1 MKKNYFLLLLLLP
14 FLSVSQTESG
24 ILNIDATIP
33 YQGVGEA
40 MPLLGSA
47 EYKIFYSGN
56 TAVIDKPIIFVDGFD
71 PNDSRDIPAMY
82 DLLDYGNPVE
92 NLGDIVRSEGF
103 DLIVL
108 NFPEEYFSPTDGTS
122 VIKGGADFIQR
133 NAFILIELIN
143 VINGLKVG
151 TEENVVIGPS
161 MGGLISQYA
170 LRHMEENTMDHET
183 RLFISF
189 DAPHLGANVPIGLQ
203 YLFNYMVDGDPGI
216 TDAEPIVSGL
226 LNSPAAK
233 QMLID
238 HYLAHVDGGGINQ
251 DGSTHTP
258 KGAPNFRD
266 AFQTE
271 LNNKGLPQNT
281 TKNIAI
287 SNGSGSGQMTGS
299 PGMQLLNHTFDTG
312 PVDTGFPFGVVD
324 SRAIIS
330 VNFTPLKNQNI
341 TVTDFVGQANLIG
354 WNTIYSYDATAEST
368 SLSDGIDSAPG
379 GQFDLFSFD
388 DGSNA
393 LITEFVANLNSQY
406 FDFIPTLSGLS
417 ISNNDWYATPLAVNS
432 PFDDVFMPTNNEP
445 HVTITEANANFA
457 LAEIRQGALSVSNFN
472 TIDIKLAQNPIDN
485 ELIILNN
492 SNKLQSDLTIVDF
505 TGKIVYQNK
514 NRELSNRTVIPLNV
528 SSGLYLLNIKSNE
541 GQMTFKVIVR

>member
-1 MKKNYFLLLLLLP
+1 MKKNYLLILILFP
-14 FLSVSQTESG
+14 SVLIAQTESA

-33 YQGVGEA
+33 YQGFDEST
-40 MPLLGSA
+40 PLLGSA

-56 TAVIDKPIIFVDGFD
+56 SAVIDKPIIFVDGFD

-82 DLLDYGNPVE
+82 DLLDYGSPTE

-108 NFPEEYFSPTDGTS
+108 NFPEEYFSPTDGTT

-133 NAFILIELIN
+133 NAFILIELLN

-170 LRHMEENTMDHET
+170 LRYMEENTLDHET

-189 DAPHLGANVPIGLQ
+189 DSPHLGANVPIGIQ
-203 YLFNYMVDGDPGI
+203 YLFNYMVYGDPEI
-216 TDAEPIVSGL
+216 TDAEPLVSGL

-238 HYLAHVDGGGINQ
+238 HYLGHVDGGGIEQ

-258 KGAPNFRD
+258 KGAPNYRD

-287 SNGSGSGQMTGS
+287 TNGSGTGQTTGT
-299 PGMQLLNHTFDTG
+299 PGMELINHIFDTG
-312 PVDTGFPFGVVD
+312 PVDTGFPFGIVD

-330 VNFTPLKNQNI
+330 VNFSPLSGQKI
-341 TVTDFVGQANLIG
+341 TVTDFVGQANIIG
-354 WNTIYSYDATAEST
+354 WNDIYTFDATAEST
-368 SLSDGIDSAPG
+368 ASSDGIDSAPG

-388 DGSNA
+388 DGSNT
-393 LITEFVANLNSQY
+393 LIAEFVANLNSQY
-406 FDFIPTLSGLS
+406 FNFIPTLSGLS
-417 ISNNDWYATPLAVNS
+417 ISDNNWYTTPMAVNS
-432 PFDDVFMPTNNEP
+432 PFDDIFIPTTNEP

-457 LAEIRQGALSVSNFN
+457 LSEIGITPLSTS
-472 TIDIKLAQNPIDN
+472 KLSKENIRLAHNPIDN

-492 SNKLQSDLTIVDF
+492 SNVLQSDLTIIDF
-505 TGKIVYQNK
+505 TGKIVYYSN
-514 NRELSNRTVIPLNV
+514 NHELNNRTVIPINI
-528 SSGLYLLNIKSNE
+528 SSGMYLLNIKTNK
-541 GQMTFKVIVR
+541 GQMTFKVIIK

>member
-1 MKKNYFLLLLLLP
+1 MKKNYFVLLLLLP

-24 ILNIDATIP
+24 ILNIDATMP

-122 VIKGGADFIQR
+122 VIKGGADYIQR

-170 LRHMEENTMDHET
+170 LRHMEENSMDHET

-203 YLFNYMVDGDPGI
+203 YLFNYMVNGDPGI

-258 KGAPNFRD
+258 KGAPNFRN

-287 SNGSGSGQMTGS
+287 SNGSGNGQMTGTPEMNLIS
-299 PGMQLLNHTFDTG
+299 HTFDTG
-312 PVDTGFPFGVVD
+312 LVNVPIFGDVP

-330 VNFTPLKNQNI
+330 VNFTPQKNQNI
-341 TVTDFVGQANLIG
+341 TVTDFAGQANIFG
-354 WNTIYSYDATAEST
+354 WNDIYTFDATAEST
-368 SLSDGIDSAPG
+368 SSSDGIDSAPG
-379 GQFDLFSFD
+379 GQFDLVSFD

-406 FDFIPTLSGLS
+406 FDFIPTLSSLS
-417 ISNNDWYATPLAVNS
+417 ISNNDWYTTPLAVNS

-472 TIDIKLAQNPIDN
+472 TIDIKLAENPIDN

-492 SNKLQSDLTIVDF
+492 SNKLQSDLTLVDF
-505 TGKIVYQNK
+505 TGKIVYQSK
-514 NRELSNRTVIPLNV
+514 NRELSNRTAIPLNV

-541 GQMTFKVIVR
+541 GQVTFKVIVR